1 MSDVQDVL
9 FLLFIIMYIAFSL
22 QISYLVV
29 TWTCACV
36 IVRTLVIP
44 RLERTLIP
52 KRISKYHLRHL
63 PKCEKVRVRSLY
75 IIEYVKSSVAAR
87 HDIRD
92 IDENQTCSEKHNA
105 TLMIYECSFIN
116 VILLSK
122 NVYFFQCFFANQFVS
137 RSLPSSLKK
146 NCSIRINSR
155 NEHKRTNCWSVTHQD
170 GSSRIGILDK
180 KRRTIR

>member
-1 MSDVQDVL
+1 
-9 FLLFIIMYIAFSL
+9 
-22 QISYLVV
+22 
-29 TWTCACV
+29 
-36 IVRTLVIP
+36 VIP

-75 IIEYVKSSVAAR
+75 IIEYVESSVAAR

-122 NVYFFQCFFANQFVS
+122 NVYFFSVFFRESVCLPQFTFQFEEKLFYS
-137 RSLPSSLKK
+137 NKFSK
-146 NCSIRINSR
+146 
-155 NEHKRTNCWSVTHQD
+155 
-170 GSSRIGILDK
+170 
-180 KRRTIR
+180 